1 MNSKNSIAVRLGAIV
16 VVLLSVYASAQE
28 TDLDLSRLP
37 WDINAE
43 TADFDGETATI
54 VYTGLRFSQGTTSIE
69 ADEGRA
75 NNREQQKRV
84 WQFSGNVTITVNNGE
99 IKCDSAVLNFE
110 GSALSH
116 AVVQGSPASFE
127 MRRLDADDV
136 TYAEAAQLQYDVKNG
151 TIEFSGDASIT
162 ESGNQ
167 ISAPLFVYN
176 ITERRINADSDG
188 TEDSRV
194 RIIYTPTDEEV
205 KALDDAQQEA
215 ENQ

>member
-1 MNSKNSIAVRLGAIV
+1 MKSEVSKLLRFAAILPA
-16 VVLLSVYASAQE
+16 LLSAFAYAQDR
-28 TDLDLSRLP
+28 DLDLSRLP

-43 TADFDGETATI
+43 TADFDGESATI

-75 NNREQQKRV
+75 NNREKKRV

-99 IKCDSAVLNFE
+99 IKCDSAVLHFD
-110 GSALSH
+110 GSALSQ
-116 AVVQGSPASFE
+116 AVVKGSPASFE
-127 MRRLDADDV
+127 VRRLDANDV
-136 TYAEAAQLQYDVKNG
+136 TYAEAAQLQYDVTNG
-151 TIEFSGDASIT
+151 TIEFSGDATIT
-162 ESGNQ
+162 ESGNR

-194 RIIYTPTDEEV
+194 RIIYTPTDDEV
-205 KALDDAQQEA
+205 DALDDRQQEID
-215 ENQ
+215 NQ

>member
-1 MNSKNSIAVRLGAIV
+1 MMKSQVSKLLCCAAILPA
-16 VVLLSVYASAQE
+16 LLSSFAFAQDR
-28 TDLDLSRLP
+28 DLDLSRLP

-43 TADFDGETATI
+43 TADFDGESATI

-75 NNREQQKRV
+75 NNRDKNRT

-99 IKCDSAVLNFE
+99 IKCDSAVLHFD
-110 GSALSH
+110 GSTLSE
-116 AVVQGSPASFE
+116 AVVKGSPASFE
-127 MRRLDADDV
+127 VRRLDADDV
-136 TYAEAAQLQYDVKNG
+136 TYAEASQLQYDVRNG

-162 ESGNQ
+162 ESGNR

-205 KALDDAQQEA
+205 DALDERQQEID
-215 ENQ
+215 NP